1 MVQMIKRT
9 RRSIEHIINVHISQK
24 GDPTWDSLFFNF
36 LGGKQMA
43 DDSEYREVDYYIYC
57 EKCKHYEDKG
67 YESVCEECLDTP
79 INLYTN
85 KPIKYEEK

>member
-1 MVQMIKRT
+1 
-9 RRSIEHIINVHISQK
+9 
-24 GDPTWDSLFFNF
+24 
-36 LGGKQMA
+36 MA
-43 DDSEYREVDYYIYC
+43 DDSEYREVDYYIYKD
-57 EKCKHYEDKG
+57 EG

>member
-1 MVQMIKRT
+1 
-9 RRSIEHIINVHISQK
+9 
-24 GDPTWDSLFFNF
+24 
-36 LGGKQMA
+36 MA
-43 DDSEYREVDYYIYC
+43 NDSEYREVDYHIYC